1 MAEESKTTPRGCPQ
15 DCTKCSLVQH
25 AYCAAQM
32 ALNSFPNFDAILAKL
47 SELQEDVAE
56 LKAGRTELAQPDPKK
71 AQRKGGGAENR
82 PPVNE
87 TKED

>member
-1 MAEESKTTPRGCPQ
+1 MAEENKTPRGCPQ
-15 DCTKCSLVQH
+15 DCAKCSLVQH

-32 ALNSFPNFDAILAKL
+32 ALSSFPNFDAILGKL
-47 SELQEDVAE
+47 TELQEAVAE
-56 LKAGRTELAQPDPKK
+56 LQAGRAELAQPEPRK
-71 AQRKGGGAENR
+71 AQKKGGGAENR